1 MSHKKETPR
10 QKMIGMM
17 YLVLTA
23 LLALN
28 VSREVLNA
36 FAFVDNGL
44 SKTTQNFAE
53 ETNILYGSL
62 KVKAEI
68 NSAKAG
74 ALYSLALNVKNKAD
88 SLYNYIQG
96 LKVKIITK
104 ADKGSEA
111 IDTISVKG
119 KKIIK
124 PEDIASKDNMDIPAE
139 IMIGPNNDR
148 EAKVLKQR
156 INSFREYV
164 IEIVKKDTVI
174 TKSIESNLST
184 KDPGLTKSGEI
195 LKWEIANFESMPL
208 VAVTTILSKIQSDI
222 RNTETEVVRY
232 LSDRVTAD
240 DFKFNKVEPI
250 TKSNSDY
257 ILRGAEYR
265 AEVFLAAFDT
275 TQRPTIIVGPVR
287 KTTNA
292 AGVADWEIVGQG
304 TTLDV
309 DSRGRGIYSRPG
321 GSPGNVTWG
330 GIIQMKNPDGTIVN
344 KPFQA
349 EYQVGEAQAVISP
362 TKMNV
367 FYLGVDNP
375 VDISVS
381 GVPANKVFASMNN
394 GALVKSGGSWVARPR
409 NLGKT
414 TVSVEA
420 EIDGKRKNMGRMEFR
435 VKQIPDPIAK
445 VGGRK
450 GGPMPKNDLAAQQV
464 VVADLENFDFDARF
478 TVTQFTV
485 SAEVQGFSREFSSKS
500 NRITEEQRTLIRGL
514 NKGQRV
520 TFTDIQ
526 AVGPDGKPRELNGII
541 IKLQ

>member
-1 MSHKKETPR
+1 MAHKKETPR

-44 SKTTQNFAE
+44 SKTTQNFTE
-53 ETNILYGSL
+53 ETNILYGAL
-62 KVKAEI
+62 KTKADI
-68 NSAKAG
+68 NSARAG
-74 ALYSLALNVKNKAD
+74 QWYQRALSVKHKAD
-88 SLYNYIQG
+88 SLYNYIQS
-96 LKVKIITK
+96 LKVEIISK
-104 ADKGSEA
+104 ADRGSEA

-124 PEDIASKDNMDIPAE
+124 PEEITSKDNMDIPAQ
-139 IMIGPNNDR
+139 IMIGSNNDR
-148 EAKVLKQR
+148 KAKVLKQR
-156 INSFREYV
+156 INTFREYV
-164 IEIVKKDTVI
+164 LGLVKDSTI

-184 KDPGLTKSGEI
+184 KDPGLTKSGEV

-208 VAVTTILSKIQSDI
+208 IAVTTILSKIQNDV

-232 LSDRVTAD
+232 LSDQITAS

-275 TQRPTIIVGPVR
+275 TQRPTIFVGPYRVI
-287 KTTNA
+287 KNA
-292 AGVADWEIVGQG
+292 AGVTDYEMVGTPQPLE
-304 TTLDV
+304 T
-309 DSRGRGIYSRPG
+309 DSRGRGIFSRPG

-330 GIIQMKNPDGTIVN
+330 GIIQMKNPDGTVIN

-349 EYQVGEAQAVISP
+349 QYQVGEAQAVISP

-367 FYLGVDNP
+367 FYLAVDNP

-394 GALVKSGGSWVARPR
+394 GVLVKSGGSWIAKPR
-409 NLGKT
+409 QLGKT
-414 TVSVEA
+414 IVIVDA
-420 EIDGKRKNMGRMEFR
+420 EIDGKRKTMGRMEFR

-445 VGGRK
+445 VGGK
-450 GGPMPKNDLAAQQV
+450 KSGGMGKNDLAAQQV

-485 SAEVQGFSREFSSKS
+485 SAEVQGFLREFASKS
-500 NRITEEQRTLIRGL
+500 NRITEEQRSLIRGL

-526 AVGPDGKPRELNGII
+526 AVGPDGRTRELNGII